1 MRYIIFCIACLCLL
15 GGALY
20 GKPVETKAEPVQQAV
35 SDSLML
41 QREKEI
47 ASEFGFRDTNPLNE
61 VAKKLLIEDYASWK
75 SYLGLEPG
83 NKALDNMSLRRL
95 GIAPYRALLAQQF
108 SVYGFTELSSLTE
121 VSAKLSFPIKK
132 LKTVLK
138 LQDPLSRNWDGYSLQ
153 ALDITPQQV
162 EGIRQDF
169 DAKRLAYGGNI
180 TLVGMLTVFLA
191 LLLTSIVIGQLIHLN
206 RPAKPKK
213 ADLKLGAGG
222 KVQSAN
228 ATLNRNVIVVA
239 ITALHLHQQS
249 IEDRRRL
256 VLTYRRTPTN
266 QWRASAVM
274 SMPNR
279 EMSAKRR

>member
-1 MRYIIFCIACLCLL
+1 MRYILISIACLCLL
-15 GGALY
+15 SGALY
-20 GKPVETKAEPVQQAV
+20 AKPVETAAAPVQQAV
-35 SDSLML
+35 SDSLLL

-47 ASEFGFRDTNPLNE
+47 VTEFGFRDTNPLNE
-61 VAKKLLIEDYASWK
+61 VAQKLMIEDYASWK
-75 SYLGLEPG
+75 SYLGLEPR

-138 LQDPLSRNWDGYSLQ
+138 LSDPLSRNWDGYSLQ
-153 ALDITPQQV
+153 ALDITPKQV
-162 EGIRQDF
+162 EDIRQDF
-169 DAKRLAYGGNI
+169 DDNRLAYGGSI

-191 LLLTSIVIGQLIHLN
+191 LLLTRIIIGQLIHLN
-206 RPAKPKK
+206 RPPKTK
-213 ADLKLGAGG
+213 KVDIKLGAGG
-222 KVQSAN
+222 KVLAAN
-228 ATLNRNVIVVA
+228 ATLNQNVIVAA
-239 ITALHLHQQS
+239 ITALHIHQQS

-266 QWRASAVM
+266 QWRASAVL

-279 EMSAKRR
+279 EMSGKRR

>member
-1 MRYIIFCIACLCLL
+1 
-15 GGALY
+15 LY
-20 GKPVETKAEPVQQAV
+20 AKPVETAAAPVQQAV
-35 SDSLML
+35 SDSLLL

-47 ASEFGFRDTNPLNE
+47 VTEFGFRDTNPLNE
-61 VAKKLLIEDYASWK
+61 VAQKLMIEDYASWK
-75 SYLGLEPG
+75 SYLGLEPR

-138 LQDPLSRNWDGYSLQ
+138 LSDPLSRNWDGYSLQ
-153 ALDITPQQV
+153 ALDITPKQV
-162 EGIRQDF
+162 EDIRQDF
-169 DAKRLAYGGNI
+169 DDNRLAYGGSI

-191 LLLTSIVIGQLIHLN
+191 LLLTRIIIGQLIHLN
-206 RPAKPKK
+206 RPPKTK
-213 ADLKLGAGG
+213 KVDIKLGAGG
-222 KVQSAN
+222 KVLAAN
-228 ATLNRNVIVVA
+228 ATLNQNVIVAA
-239 ITALHLHQQS
+239 ITALHIHQQS

-266 QWRASAVM
+266 QWRASAVL

-279 EMSAKRR
+279 EMSGKRR

>member
-1 MRYIIFCIACLCLL
+1 MRYIRIIIACLCLL
-15 GGALY
+15 SGALFA
-20 GKPVETKAEPVQQAV
+20 KPVETAAAPVQQAV
-35 SDSLML
+35 SDSLLL

-61 VAKKLLIEDYASWK
+61 VAKKLMIEDYASWK

-83 NKALDNMSLRRL
+83 NKALDTMSLRRL

-108 SVYGFTELSSLTE
+108 SVYGFTELSSLAE
-121 VSAKLSFPIKK
+121 VSAKLSFPLKK

-138 LQDPLSRNWDGYSLQ
+138 LSNPLSRAWDSYSLQ
-153 ALDITPQQV
+153 ALDITPKQV
-162 EGIRQDF
+162 EEIRKDF
-169 DAKRLAYGGNI
+169 NDKRFAYGWNI

-213 ADLKLGAGG
+213 ADIKLGAGG
-222 KVQSAN
+222 KVLAAN
-228 ATLNRNVIVVA
+228 ATLNRNVIVAA

-266 QWRASAVM
+266 QWRASAVLT
-274 SMPNR
+274 MPNR